1 MYDCELF
8 QWSDDYLTG
17 NDVIDKEHQY
27 LFSLLQK
34 VFDVISQFGGDQ
46 QIIMDSLDTLL
57 DFTESH
63 FRDEELMMRYY
74 HYTDYENHRE
84 KHDLMISQVEEMQKQ
99 ISETDPI
106 RTTEILRFLKIW
118 MINHILKEDTKL
130 VQLAANADTN
140 QQSSG

>member
-1 MYDCELF
+1 VYDCELF

-74 HYTDYENHRE
+74 HYADYENHRE